1 MPEICCG
8 IDEAGRG
15 PVIGPMVM
23 AIVCSDEETMSVI
36 GARDSK
42 TLSPNSRENL
52 FVKIKE
58 RALSVNFRIVNPS
71 EINEM
76 MNIMTLNE
84 IEEKVSINL
93 IKEYGRN
100 RIYVDAFDVNEQRLS
115 MKLTSATGINVICKH
130 KGDVLFPVVSAA
142 SIIAKVIRDREIRE
156 ITRTYGDVGSGYP
169 SDPKTIQFLKT
180 SIREGRDLTPI
191 IRNKWSTYLRIMKEE
206 KQRRL

>member
-1 MPEICCG
+1 MSEICCG
-8 IDEAGRG
+8 MDEAGRG

-23 AIVCSDEETMSVI
+23 AIVCSEQEVMSSI

-42 TLSPNSRENL
+42 TLSPGSRENL
-52 FVKIKE
+52 FEKIKE
-58 RALSVNFRIVNPS
+58 RSESVHFRIITSS

-84 IEEKVSINL
+84 IEEKFAIDLIN
-93 IKEYGRN
+93 ESGEN
-100 RIYVDAFDVNEQRLS
+100 RVYVDAFDVNEQRLS
-115 MKLTSATGINVICKH
+115 KKLSSATGKDVICRH

-156 ITRTYGDVGSGYP
+156 IIQTYGEVGSGYP
-169 SDPKTIQFLKT
+169 SDPKTIEFLRK
-180 SIREGRDLTPI
+180 SIRNGNDLKPI
-191 IRNKWSTYLRIMKEE
+191 VRTKWSTYIRIMKEE

>member
-58 RALSVNFRIVNPS
+58 MIKIVRELRNYTMNGGKRVRPILIATAYRMFGGTGDGIYKAAISIELSQSFFLIHDEIMDRSELRRGFKSFHRKVEEMLGDIKDKEGGRMLLLQQWYLFR
-71 EINEM
+71 
-76 MNIMTLNE
+76 
-84 IEEKVSINL
+84 
-93 IKEYGRN
+93 
-100 RIYVDAFDVNEQRLS
+100 
-115 MKLTSATGINVICKH
+115 
-130 KGDVLFPVVSAA
+130 
-142 SIIAKVIRDREIRE
+142 
-156 ITRTYGDVGSGYP
+156 
-169 SDPKTIQFLKT
+169 
-180 SIREGRDLTPI
+180 
-191 IRNKWSTYLRIMKEE
+191 
-206 KQRRL
+206 